1 MVLLLCGCYDFAQ
14 GRFEV
19 GALRL
24 ACYERRSAIGALAN
38 KIILPYFVAFVN
50 PFARF
55 FCGGGVGRCLFYA
68 VLDFAAVLGLGMD
81 LRGAGGRRQIFAVR
95 VVSSPKKVEIFTIG
109 DKIVI

>member
-1 MVLLLCGCYDFAQ
+1 MVLLLCECCDFAQ

-24 ACYERRSAIGALAN
+24 ACYERRSAIGVLAN

-55 FCGGGVGRCLFYA
+55 FCGGGVVRCWFYA
-68 VLDFAAVLGLGMD
+68 VSVFAAVLELGTD
-81 LRGAGGRRQIFAVR
+81 LRGASGRRLPFPDTPLLSRGRI
-95 VVSSPKKVEIFTIG
+95 KE
-109 DKIVI
+109 